1 MSKQREITYKCE
13 FCGKPF
19 DTVVYDSVNVDL
31 DPELREK
38 ILNGS
43 LFMHECPHC
52 HKKNAILVPMI
63 YHDMKNRF
71 MIFSGDYE
79 YVYSGY
85 ESTENK
91 YIPKDVADS
100 YRYVG
105 ATNYDE
111 LTNKIIAL
119 ENSLDHRIV
128 ELVNCFTGIKLNE
141 KISKERG
148 MEVDA
153 VRLNYDDKGALIVVL
168 DLRSEKESGYTTLPF
183 NYELYR
189 NVYDDYAKFLPESFG
204 LIFGSKE
211 AYRLLSA
218 DNKNLSDL
226 DEKNVRV
233 AIVQDNYA
241 RQIMAVVPQFCKE
254 KYKKGDTVIVEE
266 NAKTHRDVIV
276 RILDVNEFEIP
287 ENTED
292 APVVSWK
299 VDDGIVSTCDS
310 DDEIENDELLRALK
324 EYKNSGYLNKN
335 FPAESILTGDVIL
348 ELKTVLKKPI
358 DTENAVGMTLK
369 PDDVSVSFG
378 VTKMNGGNY
387 LCVYTSQDKLKG
399 KCGRIIYSFDDV
411 AILALNCPYEYD
423 GIIVNSGKE
432 NVVLDYKVL
441 LGYKY
446 ERYMTNPVRMTK
458 LLEKLTP
465 EEIGYMNEE
474 CYKIICKVYYE
485 HKNVDAISK
494 ETKIPKE
501 EVDRMLDYGYE
512 KLIQIVKSD
521 Y

>member
-1 MSKQREITYKCE
+1 MSKQRKITYKCE

-19 DTVVYDSVNVDL
+19 DTVIYDSVNVDL
-31 DPELREK
+31 DPELRDK

-52 HKKNAILVPMI
+52 RKKNAILAPMV

-105 ATNYDE
+105 ATNYEE

-168 DLRSEKESGYTTLPF
+168 DLRSEKESGYATLPF

-226 DEKNVRV
+226 DEKNARV

-241 RQIMAVVPQFCKE
+241 RQIMAVVLQFCKD
-254 KYKKGDTVIVEE
+254 KYQKGDIVVVEE
-266 NAKTHRDVIV
+266 NGKTDRDVIV

-335 FPAESILTGDVIL
+335 FPAESILMSDVIL

-358 DTENAVGMTLK
+358 DIENPVGMTLK

-387 LCVYTSQDKLKG
+387 LCVYTSQDKLKR
-399 KCGRIIYSFDDV
+399 KCGRIIYSFNDV
-411 AILALNCPYEYD
+411 AMLVLNCPYEYD

-432 NVVLDYKVL
+432 NIVLNYNVL

-446 ERYMTNPVRMTK
+446 QRYMTNPVRMTK

-465 EEIGYMNEE
+465 EEIDYMNED

-485 HKNVDAISK
+485 NKNVDAISK

-501 EVDRMLDYGYE
+501 KVDRMLDYGYE
-512 KLIQIVKSD
+512 KLIRIVKSD

>member
-1 MSKQREITYKCE
+1 MSKQRKITYKCE

-19 DTVVYDSVNVDL
+19 DTTVYDSVNVDL

-63 YHDMKNRF
+63 YHDMTNKF
-71 MIFSGDYE
+71 MVFSGDYE
-79 YVYSGY
+79 YVYSGC

-105 ATNYDE
+105 ATNYEE

-128 ELVNCFTGIKLNE
+128 ELVNSFTGIKLNE

-148 MEVDA
+148 MEVYA

-168 DLRSEKESGYTTLPF
+168 DLRSGKESGYATLPF

-189 NVYDDYAKFLPESFG
+189 NVYDDYAKSLPESFG

-226 DEKNVRV
+226 GKKNVRV
-233 AIVQDNYA
+233 AVVQDNYSV
-241 RQIMAVVPQFCKE
+241 QKMAIVPQFCKE
-254 KYKKGDTVIVEE
+254 KYKKGDMVIVEE
-266 NAKTHRDVIV
+266 NGKANREVIV

-287 ENTED
+287 END
-292 APVVSWK
+292 RDMPVVSWK

-310 DDEIENDELLRALK
+310 DDEIENEELLHALK
-324 EYKNSGYLNKN
+324 EYKNSGYLNKK
-335 FPAESILTGDVIL
+335 FPAELILTSDVIL

-358 DTENAVGMTLK
+358 DVENAVGMTLD

-387 LCVYTSQDKLKG
+387 LCVYTSQDKLKR
-399 KCGRIIYSFDDV
+399 KCGRIIYSFNDV
-411 AILALNCPYEYD
+411 AMLVLNCPYEYD
-423 GIIVNSGKE
+423 GIIVNPGKE
-432 NVVLDYKVL
+432 NIVLNYNVL

-446 ERYMTNPVRMTK
+446 QRYMTNPVRMTK
-458 LLEKLTP
+458 LLEKLTS
-465 EEIGYMNEE
+465 EEIDYMNED

-485 HKNVDAISK
+485 NKNVDAISK

-501 EVDRMLDYGYE
+501 QVDRMLDYGYE
-512 KLIQIVKSD
+512 KLIQIVKSA